1 MDAVHAEA
9 VATAAAILMRAV
21 ALELRYRRQL
31 AQRAEEGRLK
41 RAPVDSTDCVPEEGF

>member
-9 VATAAAILMRAV
+9 VATAAAILMRAI

-31 AQRAEEGRLK
+31 AQRAEERRIKG
-41 RAPVDSTDCVPEEGF
+41 VDLASTDCVPEERF